1 MKLEDM
7 IKNEEQEKVDNQTFE
22 LMKKFQYEK
31 RKKKCLDKLLK
42 SRDKQDEKN
51 RQQVEFE
58 NQIKNLREDA
68 KNEVE
73 EKRKKLKNKLLEIR
87 RRAQRKNK
95 LIEQKIQKV
104 RGAMASDLMKA
115 NKKGDW
121 RKCKEARKSKDK
133 TNEYCNNN
141 FSDSFIK
148 NQECK
153 DPENFCYVC
162 CENEY
167 GNMYLKKRDN
177 CYNMCDSLAKKDL
190 SNGEWVWNPK
200 LVKV

>member
-1 MKLEDM
+1 LKKKISQAEYDLINKREKLLEEKLDMTDETSNEGKMKKVQKKVFKAIRKEMKLEDM

-73 EKRKKLKNKLLEIR
+73 EKRKKLKKKINYLRLEEE
-87 RRAQRKNK
+87 
-95 LIEQKIQKV
+95 L
-104 RGAMASDLMKA
+104 
-115 NKKGDW
+115 
-121 RKCKEARKSKDK
+121 KEK
-133 TNEYCNNN
+133 TN
-141 FSDSFIK
+141 
-148 NQECK
+148 
-153 DPENFCYVC
+153 
-162 CENEY
+162 
-167 GNMYLKKRDN
+167 
-177 CYNMCDSLAKKDL
+177 
-190 SNGEWVWNPK
+190 
-200 LVKV
+200 